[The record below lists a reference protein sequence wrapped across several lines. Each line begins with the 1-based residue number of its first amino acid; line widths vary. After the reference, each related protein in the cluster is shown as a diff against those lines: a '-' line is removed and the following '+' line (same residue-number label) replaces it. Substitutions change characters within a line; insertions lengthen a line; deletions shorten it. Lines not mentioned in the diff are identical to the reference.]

1 MKKFIA
7 ILVSLLLIGSA
18 ALGALC
24 EYASLRDLQEIIYT
38 HAPKDLGEIPASIK
52 GTIQS
57 IENVTGN
64 YYEMVIQVDDAE
76 AMKPIGSDNPL
87 AIGHFRLH
95 LSSLDDA
102 PFAVGSEVQIL
113 GSLNSAYSTYLV
125 PYLMID
131 EINGHSSEEF

>member
-1 MKKFIA
+1 MKKLIA
-7 ILVSLLLIGSA
+7 ILAVLLLIGSA
-18 ALGALC
+18 ALADA
-24 EYASLRDLQEIIYT
+24 ASLRDLQEIIYS
-38 HAPKDLGEIPASIK
+38 HAPRDLGEIPAAVN

-57 IENVTGN
+57 IECVTGN
-64 YYEMVIQVDDAE
+64 HYEMVIQADDAD
-76 AMKPIGSDNPL
+76 ALKPIGSDSPL
-87 AIGHFRLH
+87 VIGHFRLH

-102 PFAVGSEVQIL
+102 PFAVGDEVQIL